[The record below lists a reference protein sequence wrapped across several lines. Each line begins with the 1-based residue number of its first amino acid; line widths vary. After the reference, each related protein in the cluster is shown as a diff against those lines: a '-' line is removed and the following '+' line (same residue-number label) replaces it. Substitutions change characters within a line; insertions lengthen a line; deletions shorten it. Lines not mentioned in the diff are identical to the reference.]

1 MAKAKKS
8 KARKAAKATGKK
20 KKASRPARATAARG
34 RKSSARKAA
43 RKAPARK
50 AKSAKRPTKKTVA
63 RKSATGRATAKKA
76 SPRTSRRQTKGE
88 GDYAASR
95 KFLKDQSG
103 FVERNQDRIGAMGR
117 EAGEAMEGSEG
128 ASLRAAE
135 NEARSR
141 SHAEGE

>member
-8 KARKAAKATGKK
+8 KARKGTKATGKK

-34 RKSSARKAA
+34 RKSAA
-43 RKAPARK
+43 RKTPARK
-50 AKSAKRPTKKTVA
+50 AKTAKRPTKKSAA
-63 RKSATGRATAKKA
+63 RKTGAGRATAKKA
-76 SPRTSRRQTKGE
+76 SPRTGRRQTKGE

-117 EAGEAMEGSEG
+117 EAGEAMEGPEG

-135 NEARSR
+135 EEGRSR
-141 SHAEGE
+141 SRAEGE